1 MSVRMPVKVPRP
13 VAIKQHP
20 RRYGALLLCVIWLTV
35 LSPLVEH
42 MFWARI
48 FFGVSVLLALVT
60 ATVSAGASGRSLVG
74 ALFFAVAAASMW
86 ILSFTD
92 TTLIFNPA
100 HFHMA
105 AYAMTL
111 VLLVTICRIIL
122 KDVVSGEVTADRIC
136 GAVCV
141 YFLIGFCFGMIH
153 MMVYLTDCRAYS
165 DGSPADEARL
175 LSPQLPTQ
183 EKYPIFVYYS
193 FCTLMTV
200 GYGDITP
207 LSRPARTIS
216 WLEAMIGQLYLTILL
231 ARLVGLHIAARSD
244 VERDANRASL
254 N

>member
-1 MSVRMPVKVPRP
+1 MPVRMPVKVPRP

-20 RRYGALLLCVIWLTV
+20 RRYGVLLLCVIWLTV

-42 MFWARI
+42 LFWARI
-48 FFGVSVLLALVT
+48 LFGVSVLLSLVT
-60 ATVSAGASGRSLVG
+60 ATVAAGASGRSLVW
-74 ALFFAVAAASMW
+74 ALIFAVTAAFMW

-92 TTLIFNPA
+92 TTLIFDPV

-105 AYAMTL
+105 AYATTL
-111 VLLVTICRIIL
+111 VLLVTICKIIL
-122 KDVVSGEVTADRIC
+122 EDVFSGDVTADRIC

-141 YFLIGFCFGMIH
+141 YLLVGFCFGMIH
-153 MMVYLTDCRAYS
+153 MIVYLTDGHAYS
-165 DGSPADEARL
+165 DGSHADEARL

-207 LSRPARTIS
+207 VSRPARTIS
-216 WLEAMIGQLYLTILL
+216 WLEAMIGQLYLTI
-231 ARLVGLHIAARSD
+231 
-244 VERDANRASL
+244 
-254 N
+254 